1 MQPFAW
7 TGSSCFFP
15 TPSRPEFA
23 QSHRRFGLTPAA
35 RAVRLLA
42 RSTSSRRHVAHPF
55 KDCSGDGSGALIGP
69 DRGWLA
75 QSQNKAPPRVGIVT
89 ITFSAEIQ
97 AVVDGLR
104 DRLAE
109 RNFSPG
115 QTINFLVR
123 ETSAG
128 SARAADV
135 IREFAEQE
143 VRVIVAITNPSLQ
156 AALDQKSRIPIVG
169 AGISMEQA
177 RQISN
182 EHRRRAVT
190 GIAESDTRDDQLALI
205 RILAPDAKN
214 VAVPV
219 DPERGGLTTQ
229 LQELLAAARSFE
241 LDVAALPVSIRR
253 NAVGEEL
260 GALDPQ
266 DTVLLLDRKLL
277 PDAPV
282 EALAAAAAQQKLRL
296 FASEEDSVV
305 RGALAAMVIEPY
317 GIGQQLGN
325 LVADILDDPSAARV
339 PFERVRASHLILN
352 KDAKGI
358 LDVAAIE
365 EQLAGQ
371 RQSIIGWAEGAGP
384 RPRIKPP
391 IPDAPPPLG
400 VVRGITVPTPR
411 SKPPLQ

>member
-1 MQPFAW
+1 MLRIIPKIALALALALSLVS
-7 TGSSCFFP
+7 TGD
-15 TPSRPEFA
+15 
-23 QSHRRFGLTPAA
+23 
-35 RAVRLLA
+35 V
-42 RSTSSRRHVAHPF
+42 
-55 KDCSGDGSGALIGP
+55 
-69 DRGWLA
+69 LA
-75 QSQNKAPPRVGIVT
+75 QSQDKAPPKVGIVT

-97 AVVDGLR
+97 AVIDGLR

-115 QTINFLVR
+115 QTIEYLIR
-123 ETSAG
+123 ETAAG
-128 SARAADV
+128 GVRAADV
-135 IREFAEQE
+135 VRELAEQE
-143 VRVIVAITNPSLQ
+143 VRVIVAITNPSIQ
-156 AALDQKSRIPIVG
+156 AALDHKSRVPIVG
-169 AGISMEQA
+169 AGVSMEQA

-182 EHRRRAVT
+182 DHRRRAVT

-205 RILAPDAKN
+205 RILAPDAKSI
-214 VAVPV
+214 AVLV
-219 DPERGGLTTQ
+219 DPERGSVTIQ
-229 LQELLAAARSFE
+229 LQELIAAARS
-241 LDVAALPVSIRR
+241 LDLNVAPLPVSIRR

-260 GALDPQ
+260 QALDRQ
-266 DTVLLLDRKLL
+266 DTVLLLDSKLL
-277 PDAPV
+277 PGAPV
-282 EALAAAAAQQKLRL
+282 EALATAAAQQKLRL

-325 LVADILDDPSAARV
+325 LVADILDDPSAARA
-339 PFERVRASHLILN
+339 PFERARASHLILN
-352 KDAKGI
+352 EDAKGI

-371 RQSIIGWAEGAGP
+371 RRSVIGWAEGVGP

-411 SKPPLQ
+411 SKPPRQ

>member
-1 MQPFAW
+1 MLRIRSKIAVVMALAL
-7 TGSSCFFP
+7 SL
-15 TPSRPEFA
+15 
-23 QSHRRFGLTPAA
+23 GLTEA
-35 RAVRLLA
+35 
-42 RSTSSRRHVAHPF
+42 
-55 KDCSGDGSGALIGP
+55 G
-69 DRGWLA
+69 LA

-229 LQELLAAARSFE
+229 LKELLAAARSFE

-352 KDAKGI
+352 EDAKGI